1 MTNISDYILEEY
13 YKNIYPNDLNTK
25 RITIP
30 NKYEE
35 YAGKYTYIT
44 IARIVTF
51 EHDAKQALKVLHQQ
65 ATKQHKPK
73 KIKDKITKKIN
84 FPKSEGELLSEY
96 ALRVFN
102 DTHALDTGTKLRNE
116 LNKFLQ
122 KTYNSTDLENIGI
135 VSNYASSTVWSYK
148 VTTNYGYTG
157 TNLLDIKNI
166 PLLNNKAIWIFE
178 NINTAQRIIQNELD
192 FPFIITAGRPTKAFH
207 ELIKRLIKM
216 DITLYYHGDMDK
228 AGVNMLKSLKE
239 KYPNLKAPFMTTSE
253 FEKHTKTKAP
263 KHQHY
268 LTDGLSVLE
277 MMIHNSNKVVYEEQ
291 LDLTKCLN
299 YIK

>member
-73 KIKDKITKKIN
+73 ENDVTIEKTH
-84 FPKSEGELLSEY
+84 FPKSEGELLSAY

-102 DTHALDTGTKLRNE
+102 DTHALDNGTKLRNE
-116 LNKFLQ
+116 LNKYLQ

-135 VSNYASSTVWSYK
+135 ISNHASSTVWSYK

-157 TNLLDIKNI
+157 TSLLDVKTI
-166 PLLNNKAIWIFE
+166 PLLNNKVIWIFE

-239 KYPNLKAPFMTTSE
+239 KYPSLKAPFMTTSE
-253 FEKHTKTKAP
+253 FEKHTKTKSP
-263 KHQHY
+263 KYQHY

-291 LDLTKCLN
+291 LDLKKCLN

>member
-1 MTNISDYILEEY
+1 MENNINNQIKELNQLGGKLLMLEMIILKNFIDKAKNNIIRQYLEEMLH
-13 YKNIYPNDLNTK
+13 NHIYISFVSDFLK
-25 RITIP
+25 D
-30 NKYEE
+30 
-35 YAGKYTYIT
+35 
-44 IARIVTF
+44 F
-51 EHDAKQALKVLHQQ
+51 E
-65 ATKQHKPK
+65 
-73 KIKDKITKKIN
+73 
-84 FPKSEGELLSEY
+84 KSAY

-102 DTHALDTGTKLRNE
+102 DTHALDNGTKLRNE
-116 LNKFLQ
+116 LNKYLQ

-135 VSNYASSTVWSYK
+135 ISNHASSTVWSYK

-157 TNLLDIKNI
+157 TSLLDVKTI
-166 PLLNNKAIWIFE
+166 PLLNNKVIWIFE

-207 ELIKRLIKM
+207 ELIKRLIKI

-277 MMIHNSNKVVYEEQ
+277 MMIHNSDKVVYEEQ
-291 LDLTKCLN
+291 LDLKKCLN

>member
-13 YKNIYPNDLNTK
+13 YKNVYPNDLNTK

-44 IARIVTF
+44 IARMVTF
-51 EHDAKQALKVLHQQ
+51 ENDAKQALKVLHQQ
-65 ATKQHKPK
+65 ATKIHKPIENDVTIEK
-73 KIKDKITKKIN
+73 TH

-122 KTYNSTDLENIGI
+122 EKYNSTKLENIGI
-135 VSNYASSTVWSYK
+135 ISNHASSTVWSYK

-157 TNLLDIKNI
+157 TSLLDIKNI

-207 ELIKRLIKM
+207 ELIKRLIEM
-216 DITLYYHGDMDK
+216 GITLYYHGDMDK
-228 AGVNMLKSLKE
+228 AGINMLKSLKE
-239 KYPNLKAPFMTTSE
+239 KYPNIKAPFMTTSE
-253 FEKHTKTKAP
+253 FEKHTKTKSP
-263 KHQHY
+263 KYQHY

-291 LDLTKCLN
+291 LDLKKCLN

>member
-25 RITIP
+25 RIVIP

-44 IARIVTF
+44 IARMVTF
-51 EHDAKQALKVLHQQ
+51 ENDAKQALKVLHQQ

-73 KIKDKITKKIN
+73 EIKDKITKKIN

-116 LNKFLQ
+116 LNKYLQ
-122 KTYNSTDLENIGI
+122 KTYNSTELENIGI
-135 VSNYASSTVWSYK
+135 ISNHASSTVWSYK

-157 TNLLDIKNI
+157 TSLLDVKTI

-207 ELIKRLIKM
+207 ELIKRLIEM

-228 AGVNMLKSLKE
+228 AGVNMLKSLK
-239 KYPNLKAPFMTTSE
+239 KNI
-253 FEKHTKTKAP
+253 
-263 KHQHY
+263 
-268 LTDGLSVLE
+268 LT
-277 MMIHNSNKVVYEEQ
+277 
-291 LDLTKCLN
+291 
-299 YIK
+299 